1 MGETMGYIHGYS
13 EREAERLSD
22 QAAIL
27 RPFLHRD
34 LRFPAGSRVLEPGC
48 GSGRQSLALLE
59 DNPGIHLTC
68 LDVDAGQLD
77 LARERLAGWERSLCF
92 VHGDLGRDPL
102 TGEVFDHAFVCF
114 LLEHLKR
121 PETAL
126 ARLRGMLR
134 AGGTLT
140 LIEGDHGSFR
150 FQPETPASRAVW
162 DALVAEQR
170 RLGGDPMIG
179 RRLRGLMS
187 AAGFS
192 DVSVAPILIYAD
204 GGDPVLREGFMRRII
219 VPMVEGV
226 RARVLAE
233 GFDARLWE
241 RGIEDLLAADSG
253 DGSCYYL
260 FFEAVG
266 SKGAHGE
273 SG

>member
-1 MGETMGYIHGYS
+1 MGYIHGYS
-13 EREAERLSD
+13 AREAERLSD

-27 RPFLHRD
+27 RPFLHRG

-68 LDVDAGQLD
+68 LDVDAGQLE
-77 LARERLAGWERSLCF
+77 LARERLAGWERSLRF

-114 LLEHLKR
+114 LLEHLR
-121 PETAL
+121 QPEAAL

-162 DALVAEQR
+162 DALIAEQR

-179 RRLRGLMS
+179 RRLRGLLTAS
-187 AAGFS
+187 GFS
-192 DVSVAPILIYAD
+192 EVSVAPILIHAD
-204 GGDPVLREGFMRRII
+204 AGDPLLREGFMRRII
-219 VPMVEGV
+219 VPMVDGV
-226 RARVLAE
+226 RASAVAG

-241 RGIEDLLAADSG
+241 RGIEDLLAVDSG
-253 DGSCYYL
+253 NGSFYYL